1 MSDETTA
8 TAEATAT
15 DRPIRL
21 TERAVEKVIE
31 YASHHA
37 PAAGKSLRIFL
48 QGGNKAA
55 FEYGFTFDDLHD
67 DDEVMSYGDLDVIVD
82 PYSLMYM
89 DGSKVDFVED
99 LRGSGFVVQNP
110 HVPPLMRNPLARKV
124 KELLDQHINPSIASH
139 GGVVSLVDVQD
150 DKVYVQMGG
159 GCQGCGMAS
168 VTLNQGVEVMIKER
182 IPEISEVI
190 DVTDHGAGENP
201 YYEH

>member
-1 MSDETTA
+1 MSNETGSEQVA
-8 TAEATAT
+8 TS
-15 DRPIRL
+15 DRPIAF
-21 TERAVEKVIE
+21 TERAIEKVLE
-31 YASHHA
+31 YASNHA
-37 PAAGKSLRIFL
+37 PAAGKSLRVYL

-55 FEYGFTFDDLHD
+55 FEYGFTFDDRHD
-67 DDEVMSYGDLDVIVD
+67 DDEIISFDGLDVLVD
-82 PYSLMYM
+82 GYSLMYM
-89 DGSKVDFVED
+89 DGSTVDFVED
-99 LRGSGFVVQNP
+99 VRGSGFVVDNP
-110 HVPPLMRNPLARKV
+110 QVPPLMRNPLARKV

-139 GGVVSLVDVQD
+139 GGVVSLEDVRD
-150 DKVYVQMGG
+150 DKVYVRMGG